1 MVRKNSSYQIIT
13 TKCVLVFFLF
23 VGIVFQ
29 SLGQCVFHKLHRPNE
44 TGNDYGNFVLPIND
58 GYLITGTS
66 EPDGSNRKCHLV
78 KLDLCGDTTW
88 YRNYNLATTGSEN
101 AISILEVNDSTYC
114 LYGYHYDTTE
124 AASDTYFLWTNEN
137 GDSLNYK
144 SIDVGFNDKAVAHCK
159 TQDGG
164 FIITGYI
171 YDTSFNTSQIF
182 IAKTDAAGNLEWQKF
197 HGGPYY
203 DFVRSLDPTSDG
215 GYVLSGRFENEG
227 PGKWDWYLLKVDSL
241 GNQEWREEYGDTLDQ
256 SKGYSFITQDKGF
269 VMVGYTELTNGVGEA
284 YIIKT
289 DSLGQM
295 EWENT
300 FGYENYFDTFLHGQ
314 QLSSGDYIIS
324 GGIMDLNSLTPNAW
338 LMKINQQGDSIWS
351 KEFSYYGGD
360 SHTYVEDL
368 KVLGD
373 SGFIMTGYII
383 DSQLPA
389 KNDIWVIRTD
399 EYGNVCELDT
409 SDSDGCSGVL
419 SSINSEYIEESIEFI
434 KIYPNPTS
442 GSFTIKLNTKGPN
455 NMVIVY
461 NQLGVK
467 VQELSIEEKLTTVEA
482 RDLPSGIYFIQ
493 VRKDNEILWS
503 EKIVVTK

>member
-1 MVRKNSSYQIIT
+1 
-13 TKCVLVFFLF
+13 
-23 VGIVFQ
+23 
-29 SLGQCVFHKLHRPNE
+29 
-44 TGNDYGNFVLPIND
+44 
-58 GYLITGTS
+58 
-66 EPDGSNRKCHLV
+66 
-78 KLDLCGDTTW
+78 
-88 YRNYNLATTGSEN
+88 
-101 AISILEVNDSTYC
+101 
-114 LYGYHYDTTE
+114 
-124 AASDTYFLWTNEN
+124 
-137 GDSLNYK
+137 
-144 SIDVGFNDKAVAHCK
+144 
-159 TQDGG
+159 
-164 FIITGYI
+164 
-171 YDTSFNTSQIF
+171 
-182 IAKTDAAGNLEWQKF
+182 
-197 HGGPYY
+197 
-203 DFVRSLDPTSDG
+203 
-215 GYVLSGRFENEG
+215 
-227 PGKWDWYLLKVDSL
+227 
-241 GNQEWREEYGDTLDQ
+241 
-256 SKGYSFITQDKGF
+256 
-269 VMVGYTELTNGVGEA
+269 MVGYTELTNGVGEA